1 MFCTQQQQSV
11 QQRVLQLIRNKMKP
25 LISPSLL
32 SANFLDLKSDIDM
45 INNSEAD
52 WLHLDVMDGV
62 FVPNISFGFPVLEA
76 VAKACSKPLDVHY
89 MIVHPEQFID
99 RTAKL
104 GAMMMNVHYE
114 ACPHLHRTVQ
124 QIHDAGMKAGVTL
137 NPATPVSVLEDIIE
151 DVDMVLLM
159 SVNPGFGGQKF
170 IENTIAK
177 TGRLRSLIAES
188 GSKALIEV
196 DGGVQEETA
205 PRLVAAGVDVL
216 VSGSYIFKSADPYK
230 TIKELKGL

>member
-1 MFCTQQQQSV
+1 MTIV
-11 QQRVLQLIRNKMKP
+11 
-25 LISPSLL
+25 SPSLL
-32 SANFLDLKSDIDM
+32 AADFLHLDSDIEM
-45 INNSEAD
+45 INRSEAE

-76 VAKACSKPLDVHY
+76 VAKKCTKALDVHF
-89 MIVHPEQFID
+89 MIVHPEQYIKQ
-99 RTAKL
+99 TAKL

-114 ACPHLHRTVQ
+114 ACTHLHRTIQV
-124 QIHDAGMKAGVTL
+124 IHDAGMKAGVTL
-137 NPATPVSVLEDIIE
+137 NPSTPVSVLEDIIQ

-170 IENTIAK
+170 IENTIDK
-177 TGRLRSLIAES
+177 VKRLRKLIEEK

-196 DGGVQEETA
+196 DGGVQGETA

-216 VSGSYIFKSADPYK
+216 VSGSYVFKNATPEAVIHSLR
-230 TIKELKGL
+230 EL